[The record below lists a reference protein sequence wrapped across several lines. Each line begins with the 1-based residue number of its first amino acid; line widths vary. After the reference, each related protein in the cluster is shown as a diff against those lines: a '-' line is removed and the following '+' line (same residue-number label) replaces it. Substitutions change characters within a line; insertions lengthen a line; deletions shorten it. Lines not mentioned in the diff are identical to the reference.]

1 MFFVWLYWLYLLSF
15 QFDWNLIQMYT
26 ADNHIYWRAFVL
38 VSGSFTL
45 FLASLIF
52 GFNNDQD
59 KLDCSSEG
67 NQIYQYEKEHEKD
80 E

>member
-45 FLASLIF
+45 FLASLIL
-52 GFNNDQD
+52 GFNDDQD
-59 KLDCSSEG
+59 KLDGSSEG
-67 NQIYQYEKEHEKD
+67 NQTYQSEKENGKNE
-80 E
+80 